1 MGFYSSAAG
10 TLGAGG
16 GIIMQVK
23 YPHEAL
29 LVQQTAQHLANFIL
43 SFITNIAVLLAFGVV
58 PDWKIIIFPVMAL
71 PLFFLGAGIGLVVSV
86 INVVSADL
94 NRGFTFIM
102 SILMFLTPVIYSSK
116 VDNPILQKVMT
127 WNPLT
132 YLVGG
137 LRDVIVYGRLDHLDR
152 YLYATLLAF
161 FVFMFAWRLFFIS
174 EEKVIEKMI

>member
-1 MGFYSSAAG
+1 
-10 TLGAGG
+10 
-16 GIIMQVK
+16 
-23 YPHEAL
+23 
-29 LVQQTAQHLANFIL
+29 
-43 SFITNIAVLLAFGVV
+43 
-58 PDWKIIIFPVMAL
+58 
-71 PLFFLGAGIGLVVSV
+71 
-86 INVVSADL
+86 
-94 NRGFTFIM
+94 M